1 MTDIE
6 WKNVRLG
13 SIVEYRVFNL
23 LSYLFG
29 GLIYGGYHEFHRTE
43 VLGIRADKKIYCK
56 LDGKKKPRWYNTN
69 RFKLIDKE

>member
-1 MTDIE
+1 MTEQE
-6 WKNVRLG
+6 WKNIRLG

-29 GLIYGGYHEFHRTE
+29 GLIYGGYHEFRRTE

-56 LDGKKKPRWYNTN
+56 LNGKKLRWYNAD
-69 RFKLIDKE
+69 RFKLIEEE